1 MTKQVLVSRLFQVAA
16 IYGVI
21 VLLPLYFTVDKMGH
35 DYPPAITH
43 VEFLY
48 GFTGVALAWQVM
60 FFIIARDPQRYR
72 LAIVPGILEKL
83 GWGVTVLL
91 MFLQDRVP
99 GTLMV
104 FGAIDLA
111 LAASF
116 AWAFWVT
123 RESYDSPY
131 ARSR

>member
-1 MTKQVLVSRLFQVAA
+1 MTPRSLVSRLFQVAA
-16 IYGVI
+16 VYGII
-21 VLLPLYFTVDKMGH
+21 VLLPLYFTADKMGR

-60 FFIIARDPQRYR
+60 FFIIAHDPQRYR

-83 GWGVTVLL
+83 GWGAAVSL

-99 GTLMV
+99 GTLMI
-104 FGAIDLA
+104 FGGIDLA

-116 AWAFWVT
+116 TWAFWVT
-123 RESYDSPY
+123 RE
-131 ARSR
+131 A

>member
-1 MTKQVLVSRLFQVAA
+1 MGMNKSVLVSRLFQAAA

-21 VLLPLYFTVDKMGH
+21 VLLPLYFSVDKMGR

-48 GFTGVALAWQVM
+48 GFAGVALAWQLM
-60 FFIIARDPQRYR
+60 FMIIASDPPRYR
-72 LAIVPGILEKL
+72 LAMLPGILEKL
-83 GWGVTVLL
+83 GWGVAVLL
-91 MFLQDRVP
+91 LFLQDRVP

-104 FGAIDLA
+104 FGGIDLC

-116 AWAFWVT
+116 TWAFCVT
-123 RESYDSPY
+123 RDT
-131 ARSR
+131 

>member
-1 MTKQVLVSRLFQVAA
+1 MNRSVLVSRLFQVAA
-16 IYGVI
+16 TYGVI
-21 VLLPLYFTVDKMGH
+21 VLLPLYFTVDKMGR

-48 GFTGVALAWQVM
+48 GFASVAMAWQVM

-72 LAIVPGILEKL
+72 LAMLPGILEKL

-91 MFLQDRVP
+91 MFLQDRAP
-99 GTLMV
+99 GTLMI

-116 AWAFWVT
+116 AWAFWAT
-123 RESYDSPY
+123 RES
-131 ARSR
+131 

>member
-1 MTKQVLVSRLFQVAA
+1 MNKSALVSRLFQVAA
-16 IYGVI
+16 SYGVI
-21 VLLPLYFTVDKMGH
+21 VLLPLYFTVDKMGR

-48 GFTGVALAWQVM
+48 GFAGVALAWQVM

-72 LAIVPGILEKL
+72 LAMLPGILEKL
-83 GWGVTVLL
+83 FWGVTVLL
-91 MFLQDRVP
+91 LFLQDRVP
-99 GTLMV
+99 GTLMI

-116 AWAFWVT
+116 IWAFLVT
-123 RESYDSPY
+123 QET
-131 ARSR
+131 

>member
-1 MTKQVLVSRLFQVAA
+1 MTPRSLVSRLFQVAA
-16 IYGVI
+16 VYGII
-21 VLLPLYFTVDKMGH
+21 VLLPLYFTADKMGR

-60 FFIIARDPQRYR
+60 FFIIAHDPQRYR

-83 GWGVTVLL
+83 GWGVAVSL

-99 GTLMV
+99 GTLMI
-104 FGAIDLA
+104 FGGIDLA

-116 AWAFWVT
+116 TWAFWVT
-123 RESYDSPY
+123 RE
-131 ARSR
+131 A

>member
-1 MTKQVLVSRLFQVAA
+1 MNNSAFVSRLYQVAA
-16 IYGVI
+16 TYGVI
-21 VLLPLYFTVDKMGH
+21 VLLPLYFTVDKMGR

-48 GFTGVALAWQVM
+48 GFTGVALAWQLM

-72 LAIVPGILEKL
+72 LAMLPGILEKL
-83 GWGVTVLL
+83 FWGVTVLL
-91 MFLQDRVP
+91 MFLQGRVP

-116 AWAFWVT
+116 TWAYWVT
-123 RESYDSPY
+123 RE
-131 ARSR
+131 A

>member
-1 MTKQVLVSRLFQVAA
+1 MDTRLLVRRLFQVAGA
-16 IYGVI
+16 YGVI
-21 VLLPLYFTVDKMGH
+21 VLLPLYFTVDKMGR

-48 GFTGVALAWQVM
+48 GFAGVALAWQVM

-72 LAIVPGILEKL
+72 LAMLPGILEKL
-83 GWGVTVLL
+83 FWGVTVLL
-91 MFLQDRVP
+91 LFLQDRVP
-99 GTLMV
+99 GTLMI

-116 AWAFWVT
+116 IWAFWAT
-123 RESYDSPY
+123 REV
-131 ARSR
+131 